1 MSYKMFETVLLSLGI
16 LIQTYII
23 YWLLKLENIGCACSY
38 DWRRQFILFYCFFSL
53 IMAAFTLMNESR
65 LLVRLSLAS
74 LVLGILNI
82 VFTLQY
88 VWKLKKEKCEC
99 SSSLAREVIWLA
111 AWLNVALV
119 IFAIVYSLFWG
130 GVLIKNRRA

>member
-1 MSYKMFETVLLSLGI
+1 
-16 LIQTYII
+16 
-23 YWLLKLENIGCACSY
+23 
-38 DWRRQFILFYCFFSL
+38 
-53 IMAAFTLMNESR
+53 MAAFTLMNESR